1 MSGPSDNVSRY
12 GRLVELLPVFAALV
26 LHAVAHGRWLLCAP
40 VMVGLA
46 WAALAGARIDYSPAR
61 LLLAGVLGLGAGA
74 AMLWVS
80 EPPTAPF
87 PPNIFGPLCGAL
99 VGLSVL
105 CGLGRNR
112 YYAWTYACLLVVL
125 SLRVREM
132 KGVAWVLGALVLSV
146 LVVAFRE
153 GGLGRTGLRAA
164 AGFGLFV
171 VLVLGLSLG
180 LTRTIWASE
189 GVLMDALYRM
199 TSGTNPGTSSEFQ
212 SEVDLRT
219 VERKPRGSERPLLVL
234 SGASPERLRTRVF
247 DHFDGTRW
255 TTSKELAERRLEW
268 PSGGA
273 EAERMLALTVLAP
286 LGPWLPAPAGTRAVE
301 GVRPEVRGGWVLK
314 AEELEGTTLALRMGA
329 RESLPPEA
337 APGDA
342 LTALPEA
349 LEAELRP
356 LAEALTREARTPRE
370 KARMLEAYF
379 HDHFEYSL
387 YVDLRGE
394 GSPLAVLVREKRA
407 AYCTYFASAM
417 AALLRTLDVP
427 ARVVGGFA
435 PEDRNPLT
443 GATLVRERDAHAWV
457 EVFLADEGRFVAFDP
472 TPWRSR
478 DEALGLSGE
487 ERGFLGNLTGAVGT
501 WLREVGAGLRYQPLA
516 RARAWVGS
524 PVFTVLVAG
533 GVLWRLRVGRRGGR
547 AKERRAAMGT
557 RDVRLAA
564 VYARYLR
571 TLKRRAG
578 LVPGPSE
585 TDDELL
591 SRLRGARGDAA
602 ADVAAEFLA
611 HYREARY
618 RGEPI
623 LLGPWMGLVDQLD
636 AKLREA
642 ASPPG
647 RGGLA
652 GGRHLGP

>member
-1 MSGPSDNVSRY
+1 MSAPSDNGSRY
-12 GRLVELLPVFAALV
+12 GRLVELVPVFAALM

-40 VMVGLA
+40 VMVGLL
-46 WAALAGARIDYSPAR
+46 WAALTGMRVDYTPAR
-61 LLLAGVLGLGAGA
+61 LLIAGALGFGAGA

-112 YYAWTYACLLVVL
+112 YYAWTYACLLVAL
-125 SLRVREM
+125 SMRVRELP
-132 KGVAWVLGALVLSV
+132 GVLGEVGALVLGV
-146 LVVAFRE
+146 LLVGSLLLLAFLE
-153 GGLGRTGLRAA
+153 GGLARTSLQGV
-164 AGFGLFV
+164 AGFAVFIAMLM
-171 VLVLGLSLG
+171 GLSRVLEH
-180 LTRTIWASE
+180 TIHASE
-189 GVLMDALYRM
+189 GVLMDAVYRM
-199 TSGTNPGTSSEFQ
+199 TSGTSPGTGSEFQ
-212 SEVDLRT
+212 SEVDLHT
-219 VERKPRGSERPLLVL
+219 LERKPRGSERPLLVL
-234 SGASPERLRTRVF
+234 SGTSPERLRTRVF
-247 DHFDGTRW
+247 DRFDGARW
-255 TTSKELAERRLEW
+255 TTSKELAETRLEL

-273 EAERMLALTVLAP
+273 ETERMLALTVLAP

-314 AEELEGTTLALRMGA
+314 AEELEGTTLALRTGP
-329 RESLPPEA
+329 EEHLLPEA
-337 APGDA
+337 TPGDS

-370 KARMLEAYF
+370 KARALETYF
-379 HDHFEYSL
+379 HEHFEYSL
-387 YVDLRGE
+387 NVDLRGE
-394 GSPLAVLVREKRA
+394 GSALAVLVREKRA

-417 AALLRTLDVP
+417 AALLRTVDIP

-478 DEALGLSGE
+478 DEALGLSRE
-487 ERGFLGNLTGAVGT
+487 QRGFLGNLTGAVGT
-501 WLREVGAGLRYQPLA
+501 FLREVGAGLRYQPLA
-516 RARAWVGS
+516 RVRALVGS
-524 PVFTVLVAG
+524 PVFAVLVAG
-533 GVLWRLRVGRRGGR
+533 VVLWRLRAGRWGGR
-547 AKERRAAMGT
+547 ARARREVMGT
-557 RDVRLAA
+557 RDERLAA
-564 VYARYLR
+564 VYARYLK
-571 TLKRRAG
+571 TLKRGAG

-591 SRLRGARGDAA
+591 SRLRAARGDGV

-618 RGEPI
+618 RGESTR
-623 LLGPWMGLVDQLD
+623 LAPWSALVDRLD
-636 AKLREA
+636 EKLREA
-642 ASPPG
+642 PSPSG
-647 RGGLA
+647 RG
-652 GGRHLGP
+652 LG